1 MRCDSIVSLDIGSN
15 DIMIEGSSL
24 LFRQLKQHPSI
35 SVLNIANHDR
45 LHRNRIGINAC
56 HDLRDLLNENKI
68 ISSLNIADN
77 RIGNEGLS
85 VIAPALTTACVLV
98 IFDLSNNELEGEAV
112 IDSLSNYLK
121 TSQILLELNLSSNRL
136 GDGAMAK
143 LADIF
148 ETNRC

>member
-1 MRCDSIVSLDIGSN
+1 M
-15 DIMIEGSSL
+15 
-24 LFRQLKQHPSI
+24 
-35 SVLNIANHDR
+35 NIANHDR

-56 HDLRDLLNENKI
+56 HDLRDLLNANKI

-77 RIGNEGLS
+77 RIGNDGLT
-85 VIAPALTTACVLV
+85 VIAPALTSACVLV

-136 GDGAMAK
+136 GDGAMSK